1 MKPDLLLATNGFKG
15 TWPSIE
21 YGTWLAALLEK
32 KVTLLG
38 VTENINP
45 AAIDDHHPLED
56 VFARAVELFQQK
68 GVEYSL
74 EVQNGNAE
82 EIIPRKAKQ
91 GSFMVV
97 LSPLGRPQIRRLLT
111 GRSIRHMMED
121 IEQPILYVPESK
133 LPLKKIL
140 ICLGGLGYEVTAEHI
155 AMQIAMKSRAELTL
169 LHIIPPMDLDYP
181 TARTVSRNWQTLVE
195 TDTPV
200 GRSLRQAM
208 EIAKA
213 DGLTANIIARQ
224 GNVVEEIL
232 AEVKKENYDLLCMGS
247 SFSANA
253 LRQLYAPNV
262 TAEIAESV
270 MCPVLTARYKHEFST
285 LEQK

>member
-1 MKPDLLLATNGFKG
+1 MKPDLLIATNGFKG

-21 YGTWLAALLEK
+21 YGAWLAATLDK

-38 VTENINP
+38 VTEHINP

-56 VFARAVELFQQK
+56 VFERAIGLFKQN

-82 EIIPRKAKQ
+82 EIIPRKARQ
-91 GSFMVV
+91 EDFIVV
-97 LSPLGRPQIRRLLT
+97 SGPLGRPQIRRMLT
-111 GRSIRHMMED
+111 GRSIRHLMEE

-140 ICLGGLGYEVTAEHI
+140 ICIGGLGYEVTAEHL
-155 AMQIAMKSRAELTL
+155 AMQIAMKSRAEITL
-169 LHIIPPMDLDYP
+169 LHIVPPMDLDYP
-181 TARTVSRNWQTLVE
+181 TARTVSKNWQNLSQ

-200 GRSLRQAM
+200 GRSLRQAL
-208 EIAKA
+208 EIANA
-213 DGLTANIIARQ
+213 DGLTASITARQ

-232 AEVKKENYDLLCMGS
+232 AEIKKEEYDLLCMGS
-247 SFSANA
+247 SYSANA

-262 TAEIAESV
+262 TAEIAEAVS
-270 MCPVLTARYKHEFST
+270 CPVLTARYKHEI
-285 LEQK
+285 K